1 MTYETVFHLFIPL
14 SEEVYHFL
22 VDAKKGVFTVEQSV
36 KGQVAIVSGAGQ
48 GIGRA
53 IALRLS
59 KDGMKLVLA
68 DLQGDAVAHVAD
80 EIRASGGEALALA
93 MNILHADEREHM
105 IETALSTFQR
115 LDALINNAG
124 VQRIALPLEVDESHW
139 DFIMD
144 VNAKATYFCCQL
156 ALKHMLAQHSGRIVN
171 IASDAGKMAS
181 TIYHP
186 IYNASKAAVLAI
198 TKTLAQYSAPSG
210 VRVNAVCPGMIET
223 AMQDVVDRE
232 IARITGQTPASV
244 RAERNARIPMGYMGD
259 GADVAAIVSFLVGPD
274 SRYMTG
280 QALNADGGILT
291 Y

>member
-1 MTYETVFHLFIPL
+1 M
-14 SEEVYHFL
+14 
-22 VDAKKGVFTVEQSV
+22 EQPV
-36 KGQVAIVSGAGQ
+36 RGQVAIVTGAGQ

-59 KDGMKLVLA
+59 QDGMNLVLA
-68 DLQGDAVAHVAD
+68 DLQGDAVAHVAE
-80 EIRASGGEALALA
+80 EIRAGGGEAVALAL
-93 MNILHADEREHM
+93 NILLADDRQRM
-105 IETALSTFQR
+105 VETALSTFHR
-115 LDALINNAG
+115 LDALVNNAG
-124 VQRIALPLEVDESHW
+124 VQRIALPLDVSEEHW
-139 DFIMD
+139 DIVMN

-156 ALKHMLAQHSGRIVN
+156 ALKYMIDQRSGRIVN
-171 IASDAGKMAS
+171 MASVAGKMAS
-181 TIYHP
+181 TTYHP

-198 TKTLAQYSAPSG
+198 TKTLALYSAKHG

-223 AMQDVVDRE
+223 PMQDVVDRE
-232 IARITGQTPASV
+232 VARITGQTPV
-244 RAERNARIPMGYMGD
+244 EIRAERNARIPFGYMGD

>member
-1 MTYETVFHLFIPL
+1 M
-14 SEEVYHFL
+14 
-22 VDAKKGVFTVEQSV
+22 EQPV
-36 KGQVAIVSGAGQ
+36 KGQVAIVTGAGQ

-59 KDGMKLVLA
+59 QDGMNLVLA
-68 DLQGDAVAHVAD
+68 DLQGDAVAHVAE
-80 EIRASGGEALALA
+80 EIRAGGGEAVALAL
-93 MNILHADEREHM
+93 NILLADDRQRM
-105 IETALSTFQR
+105 IETALSTFHR
-115 LDALINNAG
+115 LDALVNNAG
-124 VQRIALPLEVDESHW
+124 MQRIALPLDVSEEHW
-139 DFIMD
+139 DIVMN

-156 ALKHMLAQHSGRIVN
+156 ALKHMIDQRSGRIVN
-171 IASDAGKMAS
+171 IASVAGKMAS
-181 TIYHP
+181 TTYHP

-198 TKTLAQYSAPSG
+198 TKTLALYSAKDG

-223 AMQDVVDRE
+223 PMQDMVDRE
-232 IARITGQTPASV
+232 VARITGQAPTEI
-244 RAERNARIPMGYMGD
+244 RAERNARVPLGYMGD

>member
-1 MTYETVFHLFIPL
+1 M
-14 SEEVYHFL
+14 
-22 VDAKKGVFTVEQSV
+22 EQPV
-36 KGQVAIVSGAGQ
+36 KGQVAIVTGAGQ

-59 KDGMKLVLA
+59 QDGMKLVLA
-68 DLQGDAVAHVAD
+68 DRQGDAVARVAE
-80 EIRASGGEALALA
+80 EIRAGGGEAVALAL
-93 MNILHADEREHM
+93 NILLADDRQRM
-105 IETALSTFQR
+105 IETALSTFHR
-115 LDALINNAG
+115 LDALVNNAG
-124 VQRIALPLEVDESHW
+124 VQRIALPLDVSEEHW
-139 DFIMD
+139 DIVMN

-156 ALKHMLAQHSGRIVN
+156 ALKHMIDQRSGRIVN
-171 IASDAGKMAS
+171 IASVAGKMAS
-181 TIYHP
+181 TTYHP

-198 TKTLAQYSAPSG
+198 TKTLALYSAKDG

-223 AMQDVVDRE
+223 PMQDMVDRE
-232 IARITGQTPASV
+232 VARITGQAPTEI
-244 RAERNARIPMGYMGD
+244 RAERNARVPLGYMGD

>member
-1 MTYETVFHLFIPL
+1 M
-14 SEEVYHFL
+14 
-22 VDAKKGVFTVEQSV
+22 EQPV
-36 KGQVAIVSGAGQ
+36 KGQVAIVTGAAQ

-59 KDGMKLVLA
+59 QDGMNLVLA
-68 DLQGDAVAHVAD
+68 DLQSDAVTHLAD
-80 EIRASGGEALALA
+80 EIRAGGGQALALSV
-93 MNILHADEREHM
+93 NILHTDDRQRM
-105 IETALSTFQR
+105 IEAALSTFHR
-115 LDALINNAG
+115 LDALVNNAG
-124 VQRIALPLEVDESHW
+124 VQRIALPLEVSEEHW
-139 DFIMD
+139 DLVMN

-156 ALKHMLAQHSGRIVN
+156 ALQHMLGQRSGRIVN
-171 IASDAGKMAS
+171 LASIAGKMAS
-181 TIYHP
+181 TTYHP

-198 TKTLAQYSAPSG
+198 TKTLAQYSARYG

-223 AMQDVVDRE
+223 PMQDVVDRE
-232 IARITGQTPASV
+232 VARITGQVPAEI

-259 GADVAAIVSFLVGPD
+259 GTDVAAIVSFLVGPD

>member
-1 MTYETVFHLFIPL
+1 M
-14 SEEVYHFL
+14 
-22 VDAKKGVFTVEQSV
+22 EQPV
-36 KGQVAIVSGAGQ
+36 KGQVAIVTGAGQ

-59 KDGMKLVLA
+59 QDGMNLVLA

-80 EIRASGGEALALA
+80 EIRAGGGEALALSL
-93 MNILHADEREHM
+93 NILHADERERM
-105 IETALSTFQR
+105 IEAALSTFHR
-115 LDALINNAG
+115 LDALVNNAG
-124 VQRIALPLEVDESHW
+124 VQRIALPLDVSEEHW
-139 DFIMD
+139 DLVMN

-156 ALKHMLAQHSGRIVN
+156 ALKHMLGQRSGRIVN
-171 IASDAGKMAS
+171 MASIAGKMAS
-181 TIYHP
+181 TTYHP

-198 TKTLAQYSAPSG
+198 TKTLAQYSARYG

-223 AMQDVVDRE
+223 PMQDVVDRE
-232 IARITGQTPASV
+232 VARITEQTPAEI
-244 RAERNARIPMGYMGD
+244 RTERNARIPLGYIGN
-259 GADVAAIVSFLVGPD
+259 GADAAAIVSFLVGPD

>member
-1 MTYETVFHLFIPL
+1 M
-14 SEEVYHFL
+14 
-22 VDAKKGVFTVEQSV
+22 EQSV
-36 KGQVAIVSGAGQ
+36 KGQIAIVTGAGQ

-59 KDGMKLVLA
+59 QDGMKLVLA

-80 EIRASGGEALALA
+80 EIRAGGGEALALSV
-93 MNILHADEREHM
+93 NILHADERESM
-105 IETALSTFQR
+105 IQTALSIYHR
-115 LDALINNAG
+115 LDALVNNAG
-124 VQRIALPLEVDESHW
+124 VQRIALPLDVSEEHW
-139 DFIMD
+139 DLVMN

-156 ALKHMLAQHSGRIVN
+156 ALKHMLGQHSGRIVN
-171 IASDAGKMAS
+171 LASIAGKMAS
-181 TIYHP
+181 TTYHP

-198 TKTLAQYSAPSG
+198 TKTLAQYSARYG

-223 AMQDVVDRE
+223 PMQDVVDQE
-232 IARITGQTPASV
+232 VARITGQTPAEI
-244 RAERNARIPMGYMGD
+244 RTERNARIPVGYMGD
-259 GADVAAIVSFLVGPD
+259 GADAAAIVSFLVGPD

>member
-1 MTYETVFHLFIPL
+1 M
-14 SEEVYHFL
+14 
-22 VDAKKGVFTVEQSV
+22 EQPV
-36 KGQVAIVSGAGQ
+36 KGQVAIVTGAGQ

-59 KDGMKLVLA
+59 QDGMNLVLA
-68 DLQGDAVAHVAD
+68 DLQGDAVAHVAE
-80 EIRASGGEALALA
+80 EIRSGGGEAVALAL
-93 MNILHADEREHM
+93 NILLADDRQRM
-105 IETALSTFQR
+105 IETALSTFHR
-115 LDALINNAG
+115 LDALVNNAG
-124 VQRIALPLEVDESHW
+124 VQRIALPLDVSEEHW
-139 DFIMD
+139 DIVMN

-156 ALKHMLAQHSGRIVN
+156 ALKHMIDQRSGRIVN
-171 IASDAGKMAS
+171 IASVAGKMAS
-181 TIYHP
+181 TTYHP

-198 TKTLAQYSAPSG
+198 TKTLAVYSAKDG

-223 AMQDVVDRE
+223 PMQDMVDRE
-232 IARITGQTPASV
+232 VARITGQAPSEI
-244 RAERNARIPMGYMGD
+244 RAERNARVPLGYMGD

>member
-1 MTYETVFHLFIPL
+1 M
-14 SEEVYHFL
+14 
-22 VDAKKGVFTVEQSV
+22 EQPV
-36 KGQVAIVSGAGQ
+36 RGQVAIVTGAGQ

-59 KDGMKLVLA
+59 QDGMKLVLA

-80 EIRASGGEALALA
+80 EIRAGGGEATALSL
-93 MNILHADEREHM
+93 NILSADDRQRM
-105 IETALSTFQR
+105 IETALSTYQR
-115 LDALINNAG
+115 LDALVNNAG
-124 VQRIALPLEVDESHW
+124 VQRIALPLDVSEDHW
-139 DFIMD
+139 DLVMN

-156 ALKHMLAQHSGRIVN
+156 ALKQMMEQRSGRIVN
-171 IASDAGKMAS
+171 IASIAGKMAS
-181 TIYHP
+181 TTYHP

-198 TKTLAQYSAPSG
+198 TKTLALYSASYG

-223 AMQDVVDRE
+223 PMQDLVDQE
-232 IARITGQTPASV
+232 VARLTGQLPTEIH
-244 RAERNARIPMGYMGD
+244 AERNARIPMGYMGD
-259 GADVAAIVSFLVGPD
+259 GPDVAAIVSFLVGPD

>member
-1 MTYETVFHLFIPL
+1 M
-14 SEEVYHFL
+14 
-22 VDAKKGVFTVEQSV
+22 EQPV
-36 KGQVAIVSGAGQ
+36 KGQVAIVTGAGQ

-59 KDGMKLVLA
+59 QDGMKLVLA

-80 EIRASGGEALALA
+80 EIRAGGGEALALSV
-93 MNILHADEREHM
+93 NILHADERESM
-105 IETALSTFQR
+105 IQTALSIYHR
-115 LDALINNAG
+115 LDALVNNAG
-124 VQRIALPLEVDESHW
+124 VQRIALPLDVSEEHW
-139 DFIMD
+139 DLVMN

-156 ALKHMLAQHSGRIVN
+156 ALKQMMDQRSGRIVN
-171 IASDAGKMAS
+171 MASIAGKMAS
-181 TIYHP
+181 TTYHP

-198 TKTLAQYSAPSG
+198 TKTLAQYSARYG

-223 AMQDVVDRE
+223 PMQDVVDRE
-232 IARITGQTPASV
+232 VARLTGQTPAEI
-244 RAERNARIPMGYMGD
+244 RTERNARIPLGYIGD
-259 GADVAAIVSFLVGPD
+259 GADAAALVSFLVGPD

>member
-1 MTYETVFHLFIPL
+1 M
-14 SEEVYHFL
+14 
-22 VDAKKGVFTVEQSV
+22 EQPV
-36 KGQVAIVSGAGQ
+36 RGQVAIVTGAGQ

-59 KDGMKLVLA
+59 QDGMKLVLA

-80 EIRASGGEALALA
+80 EIRAGGGEATALSL
-93 MNILHADEREHM
+93 NILSADDRQRM
-105 IETALSTFQR
+105 IETALSTYHR
-115 LDALINNAG
+115 LDALVNNAG
-124 VQRIALPLEVDESHW
+124 VQRIALPLDVSEDHW
-139 DFIMD
+139 DFIMN

-156 ALKHMLAQHSGRIVN
+156 ALKQMMEQRSGRIVN
-171 IASDAGKMAS
+171 MASIAGKMAS
-181 TIYHP
+181 TTYHP

-198 TKTLAQYSAPSG
+198 TKTLAIYSASYG

-223 AMQDVVDRE
+223 PMQDLVDQE
-232 IARITGQTPASV
+232 VARLTGQLPAEIH
-244 RAERNARIPMGYMGD
+244 AERNARIPMGYMGD
-259 GADVAAIVSFLVGPD
+259 GADAAAIVSFLVGPD

>member
-1 MTYETVFHLFIPL
+1 M
-14 SEEVYHFL
+14 
-22 VDAKKGVFTVEQSV
+22 EQPV
-36 KGQVAIVSGAGQ
+36 KGQVAIVTGAAQ

-59 KDGMKLVLA
+59 QDGMKLVLA

-80 EIRASGGEALALA
+80 EIRAGGGEATALSL
-93 MNILHADEREHM
+93 NILSAEDRQRM
-105 IETALSTFQR
+105 IETALSTYHR
-115 LDALINNAG
+115 LDALVNNAG
-124 VQRIALPLEVDESHW
+124 VQRIALPLDVSEDHW
-139 DFIMD
+139 DLVMN

-156 ALKHMLAQHSGRIVN
+156 ALKQMMEQRSGRIVN
-171 IASDAGKMAS
+171 MASIAGKMAS
-181 TIYHP
+181 TTYHP

-198 TKTLAQYSAPSG
+198 TKTLALYSASYG

-223 AMQDVVDRE
+223 PMQDLVDQE
-232 IARITGQTPASV
+232 IARLTGQLPAEIH
-244 RAERNARIPMGYMGD
+244 AERNARIPMGYMGN
-259 GADVAAIVSFLVGPD
+259 GADAAAIVSFLVGPD